1 MEETKAGAVREAEP
15 TETTVEQ
22 IDQEGKSTFTREEVQ
37 ELLRRETDRRV
48 TDAMRKAE
56 RKKAAAVKEAEKLA
70 AMSLRTKSAIPARA
84 KGTGTC

>member
-1 MEETKAGAVREAEP
+1 MEETKTGAVRETEP

-56 RKKAAAVKEAEKLA
+56 RKKAAAVKEAENWPPCPPIKKRNT
-70 AMSLRTKSAIPARA
+70 S
-84 KGTGTC
+84 